1 MEVSFPAASFNGASE
16 MVTNIANAVIT
27 YAFNKIWLRLAGEN
41 GVAAITILLYSNFYL
56 MRFFSD
62 FPWVLHL

>member
-1 MEVSFPAASFNGASE
+1 

-27 YAFNKIWLRLAGEN
+27 YAFNKIMLRLAGEN
-41 GVAAITILLYSNFYL
+41 GVAAITILLFIPNFYL
-56 MRFFSD
+56 MRFFLD